1 MENTE
6 KKVLL
11 SIQNLD
17 VVFNKGKKNAFKA
30 VDNVSFDIYKGETLS
45 LVGES
50 GSGKT
55 TIGRA
60 IIRINPC
67 SSGSIYYDGKKI
79 SGKLSKAEDKE
90 VIRKIQMIFQD
101 PAASLNERAT
111 IEYIISEGLINFHL
125 YKDEKE
131 RMAKVEKITEEVGLL
146 PEHLTRYP
154 HEFSGGQRQRVG
166 LARSVVMEPEFI
178 IADEPISALDVSIR
192 AQVLNLLKK
201 FQQERGLTYLFIA
214 HDLSIVR
221 FISDRIVVIYKGRIM
236 EIAETEELF
245 HYPLH
250 PYTKSLMS
258 AIPVPDPI
266 IEKRKKLFVYDPSM
280 HDYENEKPELVDIG
294 NGHFVFGS
302 QSEIEKYKAVRFG
315 RNDK

>member
-1 MENTE
+1 MMQNTNKE
-6 KKVLL
+6 VLL
-11 SIQNLD
+11 SIRNLD
-17 VVFNKGKKNAFKA
+17 VVFGRGKKAFKA
-30 VDNVSFDIYKGETLS
+30 VEDVSFDIYKGETLS

-60 IIRINPC
+60 IVRINPC
-67 SSGSIYYDGKKI
+67 SKGEIWYDGKKI
-79 SGKLSKAEDKE
+79 SGKLSRKDDRD

-111 IEYIISEGLINFHL
+111 IEYIISEGLYNFHL
-125 YKDEKE
+125 YRDEKD
-131 RMAKVEKITEEVGLL
+131 RMAKIERIVKEVGLL

-166 LARSVVMEPEFI
+166 IARSIVMEPEFI

-192 AQVLNLLKK
+192 AQVLNLLEK
-201 FQQERGLTYLFIA
+201 FQRERGLTYLFIA

-245 HYPLH
+245 AYPLH
-250 PYTKSLMS
+250 PYTKSLIS

-266 IEKRKKLFVYDPSM
+266 IEKEKKLFVYDKTM
-280 HDYENEKPELVDIG
+280 HDYSVEKPSLVDIG
-294 NGHFVFGS
+294 NGHMIFGS
-302 QSEIEKYKAVRFG
+302 PSEIEKYKKIRFG
-315 RNDK
+315 